1 MEIKESAGGTI
12 TIELQPDEDTV
23 GEIVEIVY
31 GLRKRATI
39 TAEFA
44 RRDRCF

>member
-1 MEIKESAGGTI
+1 MIAAGKPQEGTRRKVKS
-12 TIELQPDEDTV
+12 QKDTV